1 MKKMRL
7 VLVLMI
13 GLLVFTNS
21 FALFGFGKKK
31 AKAKEEKIKIALIVP
46 STIDDM
52 AWSQAMYEGAKAVE
66 AKLGEDKVEV
76 KVSERLGSP
85 IDAGVAIREYAFSGY
100 DIIIAH
106 GAQYE
111 SVIKEVAAD
120 FPEISFAYGG
130 YGVKADNVFG
140 YDVDAHE
147 GAFLL
152 GMLAGFKTKTNIIGI
167 VGPVAAGESIKYNNG
182 FLQGVKYANPEADV
196 RIAYTGSFGDTVAAG
211 EIARTHIK
219 AGADILTGTSQ
230 QAVGA
235 IKVVSQYDDIYW
247 FGNNIDQT
255 VLAPESILVS
265 ELYIFEGLIDEFVAK
280 RSAGIKGGEGFH
292 LTLENE
298 LLKLAYNEE
307 LKDIFT
313 AEELEKIDVA
323 TEEIKSGARKVEAI
337 LK

>member
-1 MKKMRL
+1 MKRMKFL
-7 VLVLMI
+7 SKFIL
-13 GLLVFTNS
+13 GLLMFVTVFT
-21 FALFGFGKKK
+21 FFGCGKKAVESETK
-31 AKAKEEKIKIALIVP
+31 AIKIALILP

-52 AWSQAMYEGAKAVE
+52 AWSQAMYEGAKAVQE
-66 AKLGEDKVEV
+66 KLGEDSVEL
-76 KVSERLGSP
+76 KFSERLGNP
-85 IDAGVAIREYAFSGY
+85 IEAGVALREYASENY

-111 SVIKEVAAD
+111 SVISEVAAD
-120 FPEISFAYGG
+120 FPEVSFAYGG

-147 GAFLL
+147 GSFLL
-152 GMLAGFKTKTNIIGI
+152 GMLAGLKTKTNIIGI
-167 VGPVAAGESIKYNNG
+167 VGPVAAGESIKYNSG
-182 FLQGVKYANPEADV
+182 FIQGVKYVNPEADV

-211 EIARTHIK
+211 EIARTHIN

-235 IKVVSQYDDIYW
+235 IKVVSQYDGIYW
-247 FGNNIDQT
+247 FGNNIDQS
-255 VLAPESILVS
+255 VLAPKSILAS
-265 ELYIFEGLIDEFVAK
+265 ELYIFEGLISQFVEK

-298 LLKLAYNEE
+298 MLELTYNDD

-323 TEEIKSGARKVEAI
+323 MDEIKSGSRKVEAI
-337 LK
+337 LE